1 MNKRFYTVTS
11 VVLAFM
17 LMLGGCGLNDA
28 PAISDVTEARSE
40 QTTASERVSESEIL
54 SETFTPTEIAEE
66 TVLSETTISEA
77 TVAETTTA
85 GITILPVTETTVTT
99 ATTTA
104 PLTEKTTTS
113 VSLAPSSGSKPSL
126 KEITRSYSYSFLTEK
141 EKQVYDIFEGTA
153 VSLLNKAD
161 FEGMSV
167 TKAELE
173 NAVYAFD
180 LYEPLYSYISLK
192 DCVIHSRNGYVEYVD
207 MAYFY
212 DKSSHQKMTE
222 AVRAAADRILAKITP
237 DMTEYDVVK
246 LIHDEIVK
254 NCVYDENAQ
263 NRNFAYGALVDGR
276 ATCTGYAK
284 AFNYLCNRAGIEN
297 TCAFGMAGGE
307 GHMWNM
313 VKLDGEWYE
322 IDTTWDDSLS
332 EGFED
337 FIYYDYFLVTTA
349 RMGDRELF
357 SYNIAK
363 PLATGTKYN
372 YYAMTK
378 TYAED
383 EATLEEAM
391 YNCLKNAVA
400 NNEKFAQFKY
410 KDSSV
415 LSMIEEFS
423 KNGRM
428 YNIVQR
434 VENDT
439 GYAFNKSEMKY
450 YTSNNDTI
458 VIISI

>member
-17 LMLGGCGLNDA
+17 LMLGGCCLNDA
-28 PAISDVTEARSE
+28 PTISDVTEARSE
-40 QTTASERVSESEIL
+40 QTSVSERVSESEII
-54 SETFTPTEIAEE
+54 SETFTPTEITE
-66 TVLSETTISEA
+66 ETTIPEA
-77 TVAETTTA
+77 TETTVLETTVAETIA
-85 GITILPVTETTVTT
+85 FPVTETTTT
-99 ATTTA
+99 AAETA
-104 PLTEKTTTS
+104 PFTEKTTVS

-126 KEITRSYSYSFLTEK
+126 EEITRPYPYSFLTEK
-141 EKQVYDIFEGTA
+141 EKQIYDIFEGAA
-153 VSLLNKAD
+153 VSLSNKAD
-161 FEGMSV
+161 FAGMSV

-192 DCVIHSRNGYVEYVD
+192 DCVIHSKNGYVQYVD
-207 MAYFY
+207 MAYYY

-222 AVRAAADRILAKITP
+222 AVRSAADKIIAKITP

-246 LIHDEIVK
+246 LLHDEIVR
-254 NCVYDENAQ
+254 NCVYDETAQ

-276 ATCTGYAK
+276 ATCTGYAR
-284 AFNYLCNRAGIEN
+284 AFNYLCNRVGIEN

-322 IDTTWDDSLS
+322 VDTTWDDSSS
-332 EGFED
+332 EGFEG

-349 RMGDRELF
+349 SMSDRELF
-357 SYNIAK
+357 EYNIAK

-372 YYAMTK
+372 YYTMTS

-383 EATLEEAM
+383 EATLEAAM
-391 YNCLKNAVA
+391 YNCLKIAA
-400 NNEKFAQFKY
+400 ENNEKYAQFKY

-415 LSMIEEFS
+415 LSMIEDFAQS
-423 KNGRM
+423 GRM
-428 YNIVQR
+428 FGIVKR
-434 VENDT
+434 AENDT
-439 GYAFNKSEMKY
+439 GYVFNKSEMKY

-458 VIISI
+458 VVISI